1 MRRFLL
7 ALLAAATLGTM
18 CACGSES
25 GTGTSETTANGGAA
39 SDGKYKIGVCQL
51 AQHPALDA
59 ATEGFI
65 EAVEAGLG
73 KDNVEI
79 INQNASGESNNCTT
93 IISGF
98 VSDGVDL
105 ILANATAPLQAAAS
119 ATKTIPV
126 LGTSITDYASAL
138 QISNWNGTVG
148 GNISGAS
155 DLAPLDQQAAMI
167 KEWFPDAKNVGILY
181 CSAEANSKY
190 QVDTITPF
198 LEQLGYTVKSYSF
211 TDTNDVASVTKTAC
225 DESDVI
231 YIPTDNTAAS
241 NGKAIANVTVPAKT
255 PVVAG
260 EQGICS
266 NCGVATLSIDYKSL
280 GETTGKMAVKIL
292 KGESKVS
299 EMPIE
304 YSNSFVKYYN
314 PDICEQLGIKVP
326 SDDYTALDT
335 EG

>member
-1 MRRFLL
+1 MKRFLL

-126 LGTSITDYASAL
+126 LGTSITDYAYAL

-211 TDTNDVASVTKTAC
+211 
-225 DESDVI
+225 
-231 YIPTDNTAAS
+231 YR
-241 NGKAIANVTVPAKT
+241 
-255 PVVAG
+255 
-260 EQGICS
+260 
-266 NCGVATLSIDYKSL
+266 YKRCCVGNKDRMRRERRNL
-280 GETTGKMAVKIL
+280 
-292 KGESKVS
+292 
-299 EMPIE
+299 
-304 YSNSFVKYYN
+304 Y
-314 PDICEQLGIKVP
+314 PDR
-326 SDDYTALDT
+326 
-335 EG
+335 